1 LRTGQNL
8 ATRKFL
14 LFTNPQ
20 QTRRGIAEV
29 IEHLEG
35 FQVRSPIDKE
45 IPGIVQLVEKA
56 EVRIRNGLVAYDA
69 LEKLKANRGDDA
81 ARASFNASSKDL
93 GYGLLLKQFVEDP
106 RWRTTNRSR
115 TRPSPWAAGA
125 LVVLLFPPHG
135 GLRFRA
141 ACSVRDLA
149 LARGARGGS
158 AALTASGRGRR

>member
-1 LRTGQNL
+1 
-8 ATRKFL
+8 
-14 LFTNPQ
+14 
-20 QTRRGIAEV
+20 
-29 IEHLEG
+29 
-35 FQVRSPIDKE
+35 VRNPIDKE

-106 RWRTTNRSR
+106 RLANDQQIKDAAWFVA
-115 TRPSPWAAGA
+115 PQAPW
-125 LVVLLFPPHG
+125 LFLLFPPHG

-149 LARGARGGS
+149 LAHGARRKRRVDGVWQGRPVTQVGERGG
-158 AALTASGRGRR
+158 ADRAPEDERRRPSE

>member
-1 LRTGQNL
+1 LPTGQNL

-35 FQVRSPIDKE
+35 FQVRNPIDKE

-106 RWRTTNRSR
+106 RLANDQQIKDAAWSVGRRRLGCSSLSASWWSALSRCLQCSRSR
-115 TRPSPWAAGA
+115 SGTRREEEAP
-125 LVVLLFPPHG
+125 
-135 GLRFRA
+135 R
-141 ACSVRDLA
+141 
-149 LARGARGGS
+149 
-158 AALTASGRGRR
+158 